1 MSFQMWTQRK
11 LAEAE
16 IEGGAD
22 SGGDAAGETEPY
34 QSYWKA
40 HGYLMA
46 ISFGVLVPIA
56 VGSSLLRHFLKLTN
70 NGLWF
75 QIHRLIMV
83 LAALCVVCGFAVA
96 IVALDKT
103 DGSEAEHFKGDH
115 QSYGLAIFVL
125 VLVQVLMGI
134 FRPHLP
140 SAQHGSVSDDRS
152 TEQGAVA
159 QVTPVDGDPEPISTN
174 KPSSSID
181 EPALKKSPQ
190 RVAFEIGHRLLA
202 VALIALAWYNIDL
215 GISLYEENFD
225 IQDSYSTKAFWIV
238 AGGLSGII
246 AIVYLYQSAILVPKL
261 SKPQG

>member
-1 MSFQMWTQRK
+1 MSFQMWAERK

-16 IEGGAD
+16 IEGED
-22 SGGDAAGETEPY
+22 SGGDAGGETEPY

-46 ISFGVLVPIA
+46 ISVGVLVPIA

-70 NGLWF
+70 NGWWF
-75 QIHRLIMV
+75 QIHRFIMV
-83 LAALCVVCGFAVA
+83 IAALCVVCGFAVA

-103 DGSEAEHFKGDH
+103 DGSEAEHFKGEH
-115 QSYGLAIFVL
+115 QSYGLAILVL
-125 VLVQVLMGI
+125 VLVQVLTGI
-134 FRPHLP
+134 LRPHLP
-140 SAQHGSVSDDRS
+140 SAQHGSVSDDYS
-152 TEQGAVA
+152 TEQGEVV
-159 QVTPVDGDPEPISTN
+159 QETPEDGDPEPVSTD
-174 KPSSSID
+174 KPSSSTGG

-202 VALIALAWYNIDL
+202 VALIVLAWYNIDL

-238 AGGLSGII
+238 VGGLSGII
-246 AIVYLYQSAILVPKL
+246 AIVYLYQSAVLIPKL
-261 SKPQG
+261 SKPQA